1 LTLNKN
7 NPNAIGNLISQK
19 IIIMKN
25 LIFTISIFLAITTLN
40 SCNKK
45 TPAPTTD
52 ANGLPFATQTGANTF
67 GCLVDGV
74 RCSVTGEYN
83 WLYTYG
89 MYYNLD
95 NSGVIIKIITQ
106 NPRRDF
112 YILCDFKLPIIGTHN
127 VNQYV
132 IVGYTSLNNEGGAAM
147 GSYYANDTLPATIT
161 ITKFSGNAALGA
173 KKGDILSGTFDM
185 ILQDGAGKKIHVTE
199 GRFDMSAVQ

>member
-1 LTLNKN
+1 
-7 NPNAIGNLISQK
+7 
-19 IIIMKN
+19 MKN
-25 LIFTISIFLAITTLN
+25 LIIIITTIICSLTLN

-67 GCLVDGV
+67 GCLIDGV
-74 RCSVTGEYN
+74 KCSVSGEYN

-95 NSGVIIKIITQ
+95 NSGVVIKIITQ

-112 YILCDFKLPIIGTHN
+112 YILCNFKKPIIGTHN
-127 VNQYV
+127 VNEYV
-132 IVGYTSLNNEGGAAM
+132 TVGYTSLNNDGGTAG

-161 ITKFSGNAALGA
+161 ITKFSGNAAIGA
-173 KKGDILSGTFDM
+173 QKGDIFSGTFDM
-185 ILQDGAGKKIHVTE
+185 ILQDGVGKKIHLTE
-199 GRFDMSAVQ
+199 GRFDMSSVQ